1 MPIRLALIGC
11 GNISRRHVLSMQD
24 LQTRGRGDFV
34 VTAVCDANEQAA
46 AERADMLEELLGI
59 RPTIYPTHQELLA
72 NAQLDAVDLCLPHG
86 LHHGIS
92 VDCME
97 AGLHVLCEKPLGIT
111 VRACRLMAEAA
122 ERTGKVLSTA
132 APHRRHPGQRAA
144 HWVFNQ
150 SGLIGTPLSFFHN
163 YRSAAALPQTSQ
175 PAPGQPDTGQL
186 WKQQQKEGIP
196 LPEYFRWRQD
206 RMMSGGGPVLDSGF
220 HYCDALRYYF
230 GEVDTVFAQL
240 RSLKTGTA
248 LPFTEAPE
256 DTVFVTFAFKNGVTG
271 TWSWSVAAPGEQA
284 NDVTFYGSEGSLR
297 DTTDAPFSIFHL
309 FQRTPDKNE
318 TAQLVRADG
327 TVYSMDQLEE
337 MHRATLT
344 PAEDEF
350 LYPGGAT
357 DGFSIEIWEFLEILR
372 GNRAAPEIDGWDG
385 MRSLAL
391 GDAIYES
398 ALSGE
403 AIYVD
408 DVLNGTRSA
417 FQDPIDAHWGL
428 TPSS

>member
-11 GNISRRHVLSMQD
+11 GIISRRHVLSMQD
-24 LQTRGRGDFV
+24 LQKRGRGDFV

-46 AERADMLEELLGI
+46 AERADMLEELLGV
-59 RPTIYPTHQELLA
+59 RPTIYRTHQELLA
-72 NAQLDAVDLCLPHG
+72 EAKVDAVDLCLPHG
-86 LHHGIS
+86 LHHVVA

-111 VRACRLMAEAA
+111 VKACRLMAETA

-150 SGLIGTPLSFFHN
+150 SGLIGKPLSFFHIF
-163 YRSAAALPQTSQ
+163 RSATALPNPSRQV
-175 PAPGQPDTGQL
+175 PGQPDPGQL
-186 WKQQQKEGIP
+186 WGQQPPAGGDP
-196 LPEYFRWRQD
+196 LPEYFRWRRD
-206 RMMSGGGPVLDSGF
+206 KLMSGGGPVLDSGF
-220 HYCDALRYYF
+220 HYCDVLRYFF
-230 GEVDTVFAQL
+230 GEVDKVYAEL
-240 RSLKTGTA
+240 RSVQTGTP

-256 DTVFVTFAFKNGVTG
+256 DTVFVTFAFKSGVTG
-271 TWSWSVAAPGEQA
+271 AWTWSVAAPGEQA
-284 NDVTFYGSEGSLR
+284 YDVTFYGSEGSLR

-309 FQRTPDKNE
+309 FQRTPDKKE

-350 LYPGGAT
+350 LYPGGTT
-357 DGFSIEIWEFLEILR
+357 DGFSVEIWEFLEILR
-372 GNRAAPEIDGWDG
+372 GNRAAPEIDGWEG

-398 ALSGE
+398 ALTGE
-403 AIYVD
+403 AINVD
-408 DVLNGTRSA
+408 EVLNGTRSA

-428 TPSS
+428 T